1 MKAVIMAGG
10 EGTRLRPLTA
20 NQPKPMLPLANRP
33 IMEHIVR
40 HVRGHGITDIVV
52 TVQFLASQVRNYFGD
67 GKDMGVDLT
76 YATETTPL
84 GTAGSVRNAADRLR
98 ETFIVISGD
107 ALTDIDLEEVLT
119 LHRERGS
126 MVTVALKR
134 MENPLEFGI
143 VITGSDGRIE
153 RFLEKPH
160 WGEVFSDTINT
171 GIYVLEPEVFDFIPE
186 GRPSDFSSD
195 VFPALL
201 VAGKPMFG
209 HVVDGYWEDVG
220 NLAAYRRAH
229 EDILDGRVRVEIPGF
244 QARPGVWIGEGADV
258 DPAARL
264 DGPVLIGDFAKIEA
278 GAHLREYTVVGA
290 NVVVK
295 AGAFLH
301 RAVVQD
307 NAYIGAGASLRGCVV
322 GRNCD
327 VKHGGRVEDGAVIG
341 DNAAIGH
348 DAVVKPNVK
357 VYPFKTVEPGAV
369 VTKSII
375 WEGRGASTL
384 FDEHGVTGLANVD
397 VTPELALRLAM
408 AVGTTLRKGDRVIL
422 GRDAGRVSRAFKRAI
437 IAGLNSTGVHCD
449 DLEVIPAP
457 AVRFAARRAGASS
470 GMYVRTGR
478 ADSQAIEIAVFGND
492 GSDIDEGMR
501 RKLER
506 SYNREEFRRAFGR
519 DMGDLRYPPRATE
532 YYTEALLDAVDVD
545 LIRKRAFKVV
555 IDAGAGTCALVLPS
569 LLPRLGLDTLI
580 VKGSLD
586 ESLAVPD
593 PEQRVADVERLC
605 KLVTG
610 SGADF
615 GVRFD
620 SVGERLTL
628 VDATGTVVPLDRALL
643 LMVDLI
649 VRSRTG
655 GRLALPVSTTT
666 RAAELAAAGGCE
678 VVGTKL
684 TASAIMTAAQQDG
697 VIFAGAEGGGYVF
710 PDLHPAYDGLM
721 SFARLLELLAAQ
733 ELSLAE
739 AVGRLPATHLVRR
752 RVATP
757 WAQKGAVMRHIVEAA
772 KDRRTDST
780 DGVKV
785 FEEAAGGSVAWA
797 LVIPDTV
804 EPVTHLWAEAD
815 SDAAATA
822 LADRYE
828 QLVRRAAG
836 GTVSAL

>member
-1 MKAVIMAGG
+1 
-10 EGTRLRPLTA
+10 
-20 NQPKPMLPLANRP
+20 
-33 IMEHIVR
+33 
-40 HVRGHGITDIVV
+40 
-52 TVQFLASQVRNYFGD
+52 
-67 GKDMGVDLT
+67 
-76 YATETTPL
+76 
-84 GTAGSVRNAADRLR
+84 
-98 ETFIVISGD
+98 
-107 ALTDIDLEEVLT
+107 
-119 LHRERGS
+119 
-126 MVTVALKR
+126 
-134 MENPLEFGI
+134 
-143 VITGSDGRIE
+143 
-153 RFLEKPH
+153 
-160 WGEVFSDTINT
+160 
-171 GIYVLEPEVFDFIPE
+171 
-186 GRPSDFSSD
+186 
-195 VFPALL
+195 
-201 VAGKPMFG
+201 
-209 HVVDGYWEDVG
+209 
-220 NLAAYRRAH
+220 
-229 EDILDGRVRVEIPGF
+229 
-244 QARPGVWIGEGADV
+244 
-258 DPAARL
+258 
-264 DGPVLIGDFAKIEA
+264 
-278 GAHLREYTVVGA
+278 
-290 NVVVK
+290 
-295 AGAFLH
+295 
-301 RAVVQD
+301 
-307 NAYIGAGASLRGCVV
+307 
-322 GRNCD
+322 
-327 VKHGGRVEDGAVIG
+327 
-341 DNAAIGH
+341 
-348 DAVVKPNVK
+348 
-357 VYPFKTVEPGAV
+357 
-369 VTKSII
+369 
-375 WEGRGASTL
+375 
-384 FDEHGVTGLANVD
+384 
-397 VTPELALRLAM
+397 
-408 AVGTTLRKGDRVIL
+408 VIL

-457 AVRFAARRAGASS
+457 AVRFAARRGGATS

-478 ADSQAIEIAVFGND
+478 ADSQAIEIAVFGHD

-785 FEEAAGGSVAWA
+785 FEEASDGSVAWA